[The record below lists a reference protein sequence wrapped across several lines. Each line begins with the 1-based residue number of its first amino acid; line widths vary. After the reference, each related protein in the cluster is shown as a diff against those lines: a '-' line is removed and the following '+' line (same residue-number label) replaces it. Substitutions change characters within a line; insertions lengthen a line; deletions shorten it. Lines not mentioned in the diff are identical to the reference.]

1 MKLTVL
7 QDRIMRDKQRHTF
20 NGMPFALRSDYKGNN
35 NFYPSYQ
42 HREVER
48 AIDGLIDLGLCDSS
62 SCRGITEITLTSKGR
77 DLACLMLS

>member
-20 NGMPFALRSDYKGNN
+20 NGMPFALRGDYKGNS
-35 NFYPSYQ
+35 NFYPLSP
-42 HREVER
+42 HRDVEM
-48 AIDGLIDLGLCDSS
+48 AISNLVDLGLCDSS
-62 SCRGITEITLTSKGR
+62 GCGGITEITLTNKGR